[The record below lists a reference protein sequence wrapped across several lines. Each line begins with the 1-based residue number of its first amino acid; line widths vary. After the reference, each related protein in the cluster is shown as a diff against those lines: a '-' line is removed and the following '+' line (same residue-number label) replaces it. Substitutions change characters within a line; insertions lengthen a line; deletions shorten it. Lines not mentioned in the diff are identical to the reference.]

1 MTLSNKITIA
11 RIALIPLF
19 MVCMEMETGLAA
31 ALVFAVAALT
41 DYLDGYLARSRN
53 EVTVLGKFLDP
64 LADKLLT
71 MAAFLYLVQ
80 LGILPAWAVVV
91 ILARETAVTGL
102 RVLAAR
108 SGTVIAASG
117 GGKVKTATQMVSL
130 VLLLLLLGGPLLPAP
145 VVMLA
150 YGLFYFSLGA
160 AVYSGVRYFSG
171 MSALFRESV
180 GEGPDGV

>member
-1 MTLSNKITIA
+1 MTLSNKITMA

-19 MVCMEMETGLAA
+19 MVCMEMQLGLAA
-31 ALVFAVAALT
+31 ALVFGLAALT
-41 DYLDGYLARSRN
+41 DYLDGYLARRRN

-91 ILARETAVTGL
+91 ILARETSVTGL

-108 SGTVIAASG
+108 NGTVIAASG
-117 GGKVKTATQMVSL
+117 GGKIKTATQMVSL
-130 VLLLLLLGGPLLPAP
+130 ALLLLFLDGWLAGPA
-145 VVMLA
+145 VWLA

-160 AVYSGVRYFSG
+160 AVYSGIRYFSG
-171 MSALFRESV
+171 SAVLFREP
-180 GEGPDGV
+180 GGDGPDLV